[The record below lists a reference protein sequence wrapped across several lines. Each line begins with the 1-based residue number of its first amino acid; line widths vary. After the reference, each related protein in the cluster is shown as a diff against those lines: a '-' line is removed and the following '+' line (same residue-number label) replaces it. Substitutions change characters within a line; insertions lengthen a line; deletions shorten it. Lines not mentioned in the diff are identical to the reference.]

1 MYDYNK
7 KSDFIVNIT
16 NDFWFGDYLGPYQH
30 FYLTKIR
37 AAEFNKPIIRV
48 SNNGISAVIDNNGRV
63 LNNTELNNAEKLKHK
78 FLLQGNDNF
87 VYLHLIF
94 KIYFFII
101 FILITFYYLR
111 NDA

>member
-1 MYDYNK
+1 MSNNNG
-7 KSDFIVNIT
+7 SFIVNIT

-63 LNNTELNNAEKLKHK
+63 LNKTKLNNTEKFKHK
-78 FLLQGNDNF
+78 L
-87 VYLHLIF
+87 
-94 KIYFFII
+94 FII
-101 FILITFYYLR
+101 LMINYI
-111 NDA
+111 N